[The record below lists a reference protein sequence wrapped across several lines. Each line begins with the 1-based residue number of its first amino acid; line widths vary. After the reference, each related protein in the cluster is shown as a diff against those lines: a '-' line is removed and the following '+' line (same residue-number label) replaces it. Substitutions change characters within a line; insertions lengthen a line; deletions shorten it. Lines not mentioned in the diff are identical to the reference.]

1 MRLHRCLAILTPAD
15 GSDTSSPP
23 SSPTRVERTLTPSH
37 KSEVDPWLAL
47 DAEIRAEV
55 AAPWADDYDA
65 LPTSPTTIA
74 INLIRLELF
83 PVTLLSEIVPPR
95 TVGASWASSVVSEF
109 PRPPW
114 NGLVFR
120 SPSAS
125 KTLRGSADRRL
136 TIWSRPAAHGRFL
149 RSVATVDEE

>member
-1 MRLHRCLAILTPAD
+1 MPAD
-15 GSDTSSPP
+15 GSDTSTPP
-23 SSPTRVERTLTPSH
+23 SSPTRVERTLPPSH

-47 DAEIRAEV
+47 DAEIRAEA

-114 NGLVFR
+114 YGLVFR
-120 SPSAS
+120 SPSSS
-125 KTLRGSADRRL
+125 KMFRGSADRRL